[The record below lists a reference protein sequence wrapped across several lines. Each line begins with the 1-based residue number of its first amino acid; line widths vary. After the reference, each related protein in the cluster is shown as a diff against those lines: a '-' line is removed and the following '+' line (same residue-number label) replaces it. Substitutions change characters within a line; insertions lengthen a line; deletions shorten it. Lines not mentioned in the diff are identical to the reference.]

1 MNEQQIRVDLAA
13 AFRLLVHFDMHEA
26 VANHLSAAIS
36 EDGKTFLMNRRWMHF
51 ADVSAS
57 NLQTFNSSDDS
68 IMHAAQ
74 APDPSAWAIHGQI
87 HKHLPQAKVILHAHP
102 TYATALAT
110 LKDPTIYPIDNN
122 TARYYH
128 RVAYDLNFGGIATE
142 QQEGERISQVF
153 QEKSVLM
160 MANHGVTI
168 LGETVAQA
176 FDDLYYFEKACK
188 TLMLA
193 YSTGQPLHILSPEL
207 AEQTA
212 AGWIEFRGAADQ
224 HFTYLKSWLDQH
236 DPGYKD

>member
-168 LGETVAQA
+168 LGETVAQ
-176 FDDLYYFEKACK
+176 
-188 TLMLA
+188 
-193 YSTGQPLHILSPEL
+193 PLHILSPEL